1 MGVLSS
7 QVLLRPSDR
16 DRSRRCYRDMPGLT
30 VDMQI
35 GQFCKRFNGRSF
47 SAAVFEHVEH
57 ACVIR
62 CEHADSG
69 RAAGVGFSCVM
80 PP

>member
-16 DRSRRCYRDMPGLT
+16 DRSRRCYRDMPDLT

-47 SAAVFEHVEH
+47 SARFLSTWSTLASSAVSMLIRAEPLVSGFH
-57 ACVIR
+57 A
-62 CEHADSG
+62 
-69 RAAGVGFSCVM
+69 
-80 PP
+80 